1 MLLELTFNV
10 LLRNVLDA
18 TQTTFPLLGLL
29 LEPKNIK
36 RQAAF
41 SDQTVSLSRVS
52 VLASFIRIA
61 KKKVAG
67 VLCLDARIMIHT
79 RDAVAASNMI
89 LTKARDWYNVN
100 ISDCKRKCIYLS
112 TQS

>member
-41 SDQTVSLSRVS
+41 SNQTLSLSRVS

-61 KKKVAG
+61 KKKVG
-67 VLCLDARIMIHT
+67 VLCLAARTMIYSG
-79 RDAVAASNMI
+79 DAVAAPNMI

-100 ISDCKRKCIYLS
+100 ISDCKQKCIYLS

>member
-41 SDQTVSLSRVS
+41 SNQTLSLSRVS

-79 RDAVAASNMI
+79 GDAVAAPNMI

-100 ISDCKRKCIYLS
+100 ISDCKQKCIYLS